1 MYIHLLE
8 FYTKLIQE
16 LAPWFWQLFLCTSA
30 VVIEYWDWDSVHM
43 CESAKSIVIAPGYMS
58 ETVCAARELGRRAPG
73 GENEACL

>member
-1 MYIHLLE
+1 
-8 FYTKLIQE
+8 
-16 LAPWFWQLFLCTSA
+16 
-30 VVIEYWDWDSVHM
+30 M